1 MNAFGWLAEE
11 GAWSD
16 WTLWLLAALILM
28 AFYTDVRRSIIP
40 NRLTIPFVL
49 LGLIAQTLTNGLD
62 GLGEAALGTVVGLIV
77 VGIIYLLKGVG
88 AGDVK
93 LFAAIGS
100 IAGWQPALFILLYAV
115 LLSGLIGAVLLVVRH
130 VRWRTM
136 ISWLRWGLLGMD
148 GVQGLRKLSLTVRG
162 REGES
167 SVVGVEQEPSLGH
180 RSEPVR
186 FPFMLAVL
194 PAVVLMLGVLYV

>member
-167 SVVGVEQEPSLGH
+167 SVVGVKQEPSLGH